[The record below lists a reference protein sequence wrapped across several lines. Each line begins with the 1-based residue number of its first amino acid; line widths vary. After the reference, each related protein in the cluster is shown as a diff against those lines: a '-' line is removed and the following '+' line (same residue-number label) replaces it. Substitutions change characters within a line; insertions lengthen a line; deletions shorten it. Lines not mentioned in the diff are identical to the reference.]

1 MKDMKRILTLTGV
14 AIMAAL
20 SLHAQSQ
27 AEAQRVALHQKA
39 VDMVAKMTLDEKIA
53 QMISGTPAI
62 ERLGIRPYDW
72 WNEALHG
79 VARHGRATSFPMP
92 IGLGAT
98 FDAALVKQIGE
109 VVSTEGRAKYNVA
122 QKQKNYWRYTGLT
135 YWSPNINIFRDPRW
149 GRGMETYGEDPFLT
163 GTLGTAYVRG
173 LQGDDPV
180 YLRTAACGKHFA
192 VHSGPEGTRHKD
204 NITPS
209 LKDLNETYLP
219 AFKMLVQEG
228 KVEAIMG
235 AYTRLFG
242 ESCSGSKAL
251 LTDLLRD
258 KWGFK
263 GHVVSDCGA
272 VDDIYR
278 GHGIVKT
285 AAEAAAIAVKAGVN
299 LECGSSFRSLHE
311 AVDKGLVTEKEID
324 NALIPLME
332 TRYRLGII
340 DDDPACPY
348 NYTDETVV
356 CSDANA
362 AIARRAAQ
370 ESMVLLKN
378 DGALPIK
385 KALRKIFVSGHGATD
400 IFFLMGNYFGVSD
413 RYSTY
418 LEGITSH
425 ITAGTTLEYRTSYLP
440 TQNNDKLR
448 INNWGDARSADVA
461 IIFIGNSGDTEG
473 EEGDALDS
481 NEKGDHL
488 TMSLPEEQMEFLRR
502 ASKDRWNK
510 IVTVVTGGSP
520 VEMKEIEELSDA
532 VIMAW
537 YPGQEGGEALADL
550 LFGDANF
557 SGRLPITF
565 PESTDVLPAF
575 DDYTMKGRTY
585 KYMTDGVMYPF
596 GYGLSY
602 SKVTYS
608 DATATLTK
616 QGLHV
621 TATLRNES
629 DIATSEVPQVY
640 LRVPGAG
647 QTAAEWTLIAFDRI
661 DIPAKAT
668 KEISFDIPTERLM
681 TVQDNGESKLLKGQY
696 TVAVAAAAPLKRSEQ
711 LGVSMTK
718 ATFKK

>member
-1 MKDMKRILTLTGV
+1 MNREQAVKR
-14 AIMAAL
+14 
-20 SLHAQSQ
+20 
-27 AEAQRVALHQKA
+27 AEEL
-39 VDMVAKMTLDEKIA
+39 VAKMTVEEAASQLRYD
-53 QMISGTPAI
+53 SPAI
-62 ERLGIRPYDW
+62 ERLGIPEYNW
-72 WNEALHG
+72 WNETLHG
-79 VARHGRATSFPMP
+79 VARAGTATSFPQA

-98 FDAALVKQIGE
+98 FDTELLGE
-109 VVSTEGRAKYNVA
+109 VGEVCGNEGRAKYNEYMA
-122 QKQKNYWRYTGLT
+122 QNDRDIYKGLT
-135 YWSPNINIFRDPRW
+135 FWSPNVNLFRDPRW
-149 GRGMETYGEDPFLT
+149 GRGQETYGEDPVLISDLAVPFIE
-163 GTLGTAYVRG
+163 G
-173 LQGDDPV
+173 LQGDGE
-180 YLRTAACGKHFA
+180 YMKTAACAKHFV
-192 VHSGPEGTRHKD
+192 VHSGPEAVRHQFNATCSD
-204 NITPS
+204 
-209 LKDLNETYLP
+209 KDLNETYLP

-285 AAEAAAIAVKAGVN
+285 AAEAAAIAVKAGLN

-324 NALIPLME
+324 NALIPLIE

-661 DIPAKAT
+661 DMPAKAT

-681 TVQDNGESKLLKGQY
+681 TVQDNGESKFLKGQY